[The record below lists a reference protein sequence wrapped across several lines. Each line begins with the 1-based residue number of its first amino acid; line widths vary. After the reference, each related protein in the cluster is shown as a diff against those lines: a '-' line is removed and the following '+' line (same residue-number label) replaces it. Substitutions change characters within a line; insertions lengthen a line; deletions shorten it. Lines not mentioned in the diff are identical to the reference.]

1 MNEKDGKKQN
11 KLFFIIKMLV
21 LLVLLS
27 IILAAAVGYFIDS
40 ESGNTAMIYVDGP
53 IVLSDPGAFS
63 QSASAYDIVSFIS
76 QAAKDPQI
84 KAIIISINSPGG
96 SPVGSDEIGRALKEA
111 NKTTVAVIR
120 EIGTSGGYWV
130 ASAAD
135 HVIANRMSET
145 GSIGVYGSY
154 LAFPGLLERY
164 NITYEQVNAGQYKDM
179 ASPFKELTPDE
190 RKVLEGLLN
199 EIQDDF
205 IQEVSANR
213 NMSESRVR
221 EIATGIIFTGKT
233 AKDLGLVDE
242 LGGIEEAKK
251 YITKELNITP
261 EIREYKKEASLVELL
276 SGIVSRQ
283 SFSLGQGIASV
294 PVERG
299 VAKV

>member
-11 KLFFIIKMLV
+11 KVFFIIKILF

-27 IILAAAVGYFIDS
+27 FIMAAAVGYFIDS
-40 ESGNTAMIYVDGP
+40 EKGNTAMIYVDGP

-63 QSASAYDIVSFIS
+63 SSASASDIVGFIG
-76 QAAKDPQI
+76 QAAKDSKI
-84 KAIIISINSPGG
+84 KAIIVSINSPGG

-164 NITYEQVNAGQYKDM
+164 NITYEQLNVGKYKDM
-179 ASPFKELTPDE
+179 ASPFKELNSDE

-199 EIQDDF
+199 EIQDNF

-213 NMSESRVR
+213 KMPESKVR
-221 EIATGIIFTGKT
+221 EIATGMVFTGKR
-233 AKDLGLVDE
+233 AKELGLVDE

-261 EIREYKKEASLVELL
+261 EIREYKKETNLVDLI
-276 SGIVSRQ
+276 SGIISRQ

-294 PVERG
+294 PVSGSR
-299 VAKV
+299 VSV